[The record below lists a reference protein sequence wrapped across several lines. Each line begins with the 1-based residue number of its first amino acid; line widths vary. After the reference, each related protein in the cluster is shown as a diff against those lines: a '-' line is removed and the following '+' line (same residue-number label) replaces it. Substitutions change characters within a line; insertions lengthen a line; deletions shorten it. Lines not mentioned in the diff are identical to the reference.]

1 MYAEENHYNHVS
13 DDDSGCWMYIVSIF
27 IPFIGIILGLTY
39 IAKNEDELGKS
50 LIIFSIISNVIMY
63 FLYLLF
69 F

>member
-39 IAKNEDELGKS
+39 IAKNEDIDLDPLHK
-50 LIIFSIISNVIMY
+50 Y
-63 FLYLLF
+63 FLN
-69 F
+69 